1 MRPDNSD
8 ERTLEQLAADLALGQ
23 AVDWETA
30 ELAAASERERRWLQN
45 LRVVEQVARTA
56 RKDFGCDDLTLD
68 LKPALERGP
77 EGLEPGDTPTLRSW
91 GHLNILERIGA
102 GGFGE
107 VFRAWDTH
115 LNRPV
120 ALKLLHAQGIDEAT
134 LLHEARLLASVE
146 HPNVARVYGV
156 ERHEGRVGI
165 WMELIEGVDLRSL
178 LRESGPFDART
189 AAAAG
194 RDIAAALAALHA
206 GGVLHRDVKPQNIIH
221 ASDGRFVLMDLGAGR
236 TRRMEDDDHGS
247 VATGTPRCLAPE
259 LLLKQQA
266 ASPRSEVYA
275 LGVTLFNLLSGEFPV
290 DGSLPELYRAH
301 QDGAARRLSSV
312 RPDLPTPLVEIVDR
326 AIASEA
332 SARFAS
338 ADDMRIALDAT
349 LRSLQPQTHAWRR
362 RGLLAMAA
370 ALLAVAILWI
380 NRGPGIGIPLS
391 AEVQMGSLA
400 AGGWAPLA
408 INAEVTSQDQVQLT
422 LRLSRSAHVYV
433 LNRDAEGHTVVLFP
447 MQGGG
452 MTNPL
457 PAGRPIVLPGVVEGE
472 RKGWAFSP
480 IAGAEDFLVIASDE
494 PLSEFEGEL
503 LNFAAVDVGG
513 GLTVQPLVGS
523 SAEVALL
530 DDFVARGVVGLVD
543 AASPRD
549 SSDVFALAEAFAEEG
564 TRPVWMQRLRLLN
577 TGQ

>member
-1 MRPDNSD
+1 MRPDNPEHGSLE
-8 ERTLEQLAADLALGQ
+8 ERAADLADGQ

-30 ELAAASERERRWLQN
+30 ELEAVDERERRWLQN
-45 LRVVEQVARTA
+45 LRVVDQVARTA
-56 RKDFGCDDLTLD
+56 RKDFGHDEATRD
-68 LKPALERGP
+68 LKPVLVRAP

-107 VFRAWDTH
+107 VFRAWDTL

-120 ALKLLHAQGIDEAT
+120 ALKLLHAHGIDEET
-134 LLHEARLLASVE
+134 LLHEARLLARVE

-178 LRESGPFDART
+178 LREGGPFEART

-206 GGVLHRDVKPQNIIH
+206 GGVLHRDIKPQNIIQ
-221 ASDGRFVLMDLGAGR
+221 ASGGRFVLMDLGAGR
-236 TRRMEDDDHGS
+236 ARRMDDDDYGS
-247 VATGTPRCLAPE
+247 VVTGTPRYIAPE

-290 DGSLPELYRAH
+290 DGSLPELYQAH
-301 QDGAARRLSSV
+301 QEGRSRRLSSV
-312 RPDLPTPLVEIVDR
+312 RPELPTPLVELVDR
-326 AIASEA
+326 AIAPDP

-338 ADDMRIALDAT
+338 AEDMRVALDAT
-349 LRSLQPQTHAWRR
+349 LRTLQPKARPWRR
-362 RGLLAMAA
+362 ASLLALAA
-370 ALLAVAILWI
+370 AMLTVGVLWI
-380 NRGPGIGIPLS
+380 SRETAVDIPLS

-400 AGGWAPLA
+400 AEGWAPLP
-408 INAEVTSQDQVQLT
+408 INAAIGSRDQVQLT
-422 LRLSRSAHVYV
+422 LQLSRSAHVYI

-452 MTNPL
+452 MKNPL
-457 PAGRPIVLPGVVEGE
+457 PAGRPLVLPGVVEGE

-480 IAGAEDFLVIASDE
+480 IAGAEDFLVIASDA
-494 PLSEFEGEL
+494 PLSEFEGQL

-513 GLTVQPLVGS
+513 GLTVQPLAGS
-523 SAEVALL
+523 RAEVALL
-530 DDFVARGVVGLVD
+530 DDFVARGVIGLVD
-543 AASPRD
+543 AASSRD

-564 TRPVWMQRLRLLN
+564 ARPVWMQRLRLLN